1 MQTKSKEEIE
11 EYREIVKKI
20 LSAFVRVPF
29 HIIVE
34 ALIGFKIEP
43 VNSLDGKDVSLI
55 DEICLIADN
64 VIEKYHQNVINRS
77 VYKRVMGKSPRAFRP
92 NEAGVVLEYEFPLV
106 YQAMSSKFKVIKSIK
121 HLKGKGY
128 PDSLILDTFGKST
141 FVEIKATTKPN
152 EGSPR
157 DFYFTPLEKAKQK
170 ITMDAKHLLLGF
182 VIRETKPEEYNTI
195 GWKLC
200 DLSQIVVS
208 MKPEFNANNLEIY
221 KKEALIREN
230 WIEKTGL
237 SKWT

>member
-1 MQTKSKEEIE
+1 MKKIEKEEIE
-11 EYREIVKKI
+11 EYREIIKKI
-20 LSAFVRVPF
+20 LRSFDKVPF

-34 ALIGFKIEP
+34 ALIGFSIEP
-43 VNSLDGKDVSLI
+43 VDLHTEKDLSLI
-55 DEICLIADN
+55 DEICLIADK
-64 VIEKYHQNVINRS
+64 VIEKYYQNAISRS
-77 VYKRVMGKSPRAFRP
+77 VYKSIMGKSPRAFRP
-92 NEAGVVLEYEFPLV
+92 NEAGVVVEYEFPLV

-128 PDSLILDTFGKST
+128 PDTLILDTFGKPT
-141 FVEIKATTKPN
+141 FVEIKATTKPD

-157 DFYFTPLEKAKQK
+157 DFYFTPLEKAKQA

-200 DLSQIVVS
+200 DLSKIVVS

-221 KKEALIREN
+221 KKEAVIREN
-230 WIEKTGL
+230 WIE
-237 SKWT
+237 